1 MGLAKKVR
9 FSERTSW
16 PTQYLSL
23 IDKVIL
29 LQALYRYN
37 QVKMRPCSLGY
48 GPSSSMT
55 GILRRRR
62 EDTRTREEPYVRT
75 EVGTGVMCL

>member
-23 IDKVIL
+23 IDK
-29 LQALYRYN
+29 ALYRYN

-75 EVGTGVMCL
+75 EVETGVMCL